1 MESVWK
7 TTTMHSPL
15 ITPAPDAALVANIL
29 QRQVNG
35 YGSPVTCGYV
45 DGDADSPATCAA
57 GSTCASDLTASVHF
71 CCVDPDSCVMPSA
84 CYAATAISDGLCDS
98 ACQENT
104 SILKWYDPRLWI
116 PMIKKQSTESDL
128 PLSSTYPD
136 SGLTACYT
144 REWVG
149 TPLLYGYGCAQSSF
163 IQIVYSTVT
172 TQGESSTTEATTT
185 AETTTAGATTQSD
198 TATNAT
204 TQSDTPTNESSGT
217 SGTGSTFTTSS
228 STTSTTATST
238 GTNTPTP
245 GHGPH
250 LSTGAIVGISIGG
263 AFVFLV
269 LLTAFLSRKKIQA
282 WLARRKSSHRI
293 RDNGQLDGH
302 VLVNVPEPR
311 RLDHS
316 ARVNSPGNI
325 TASGAS
331 VFSDPRSDPA
341 VDPDQ
346 VSQYE

>member
-1 MESVWK
+1 
-7 TTTMHSPL
+7 MHSPL
-15 ITPAPDAALVANIL
+15 ITPAPDAALVANLL

-35 YGSPVTCGYV
+35 YEGPVTCGYV
-45 DGDADSPATCAA
+45 NGDADSAVTCAA

-84 CYAATAISDGLCDS
+84 CYAATAVSNGLCDS

-104 SILKWYDPRLWI
+104 SILKC
-116 PMIKKQSTESDL
+116 
-128 PLSSTYPD
+128 TYPD

-144 REWVG
+144 REWAG

-163 IQIVYSTVT
+163 MELVYSGVT
-172 TQGESSTTEATTT
+172 TQGESTT
-185 AETTTAGATTQSD
+185 AETTTAETTTQSD

-204 TQSDTPTNESSGT
+204 TQSDTPTTESSGT
-217 SGTGSTFTTSS
+217 LSTGSTFTTSS

-250 LSTGAIVGISIGG
+250 LSTGAIVGIAIGC
-263 AFVFLV
+263 AFVFLT
-269 LLTAFLSRKKIQA
+269 LLAAFLSRKKIQA
-282 WLARRKSSHRI
+282 WLARRRSSQRI
-293 RDNGQLDGH
+293 RDNNQQHGH
-302 VLVNVPEPR
+302 VLVNIPEPR
-311 RLDHS
+311 PLDHNT
-316 ARVNSPGNI
+316 RINSPGNN

-331 VFSDPRSDPA
+331 VFSDPLSDPA
-341 VDPDQ
+341 VHPDQ